1 MQKSLNQVNLN
12 RLFQNKNVNEQV
24 ALLNNIIF
32 NIFSDSVLNKM
43 LLMIETTHE

>member
-24 ALLNNIIF
+24 ALLNIIF
-32 NIFSDSVLNKM
+32 NIFSDSVPNKM